1 MRIRTRH
8 TATKTQIQFSLHQLE
23 AAGSFV
29 EGCNVV
35 DGSSVELSVTGLV
48 GSDFSVVRVTGFVVI
63 GSVVGNGVRVVVDAE
78 VRILAPQSFPQYSW
92 HL

>member
-35 DGSSVELSVTGLV
+35 EGSSVETIVIGSV
-48 GSDFSVVRVTGFVVI
+48 GSDFSVVRVTDFVVI
-63 GSVVGNGVRVVVDAE
+63 GSVVGNGVRVVVDAG
-78 VRILAPQSFPQYSW
+78 VIILAPQSFPQYSW

>member
-1 MRIRTRH
+1 MMRIRTRH

-29 EGCNVV
+29 EGNEVE
-35 DGSSVELSVTGLV
+35 GSSVETSVTGLV
-48 GSDFSVVRVTGFVVI
+48 GSDLSVVRVTDFVVI
-63 GSVVGNGVRVVVDAE
+63 GSVVGNEIRVVADVG